1 MILLKF
7 FLKCLLLITIL
18 ISEEVKLYN
27 LDNESFADITTKNNL
42 TFTCRVSGLEN
53 SGETVILLH
62 GFPSTSHMWHELID
76 FLSSQNYRV
85 IAPNQRGYSKGA
97 RPLEISDYHIDNLVQ
112 DVIDIADAMNLN
124 EFHLIGHD
132 WGSAV
137 GWAVTAANKDIILS
151 WTALSVPHL
160 DAFGNAIINDKIQ
173 QDKSYYIDIFRM
185 KFIPELYFKF
195 LNYRNLKKM
204 WSSSSDIQI
213 EKYMNV
219 FGQRKAITSALNWY
233 RANDFNK
240 GIGDIYVPT
249 LMIYGLNDAAIAEK
263 GIDETE
269 KYIKAPYTL
278 KKLNVSHWIV
288 QESFDEVSVLIL
300 NHIQNL

>member
-7 FLKCLLLITIL
+7 FFKCLFIISMLM
-18 ISEEVKLYN
+18 SEEVKFYN
-27 LDNESFADITTKNNL
+27 QDNESFADVTTKNNL

-53 SGETVILLH
+53 TGETVILLH

-76 FLSSQNYRV
+76 FLSNENYRV
-85 IAPNQRGYSKGA
+85 IAPNQRGYSQGA
-97 RPLEISDYHIDNLVQ
+97 RPSEISEYRIDNLVE
-112 DVIDIADAMNLN
+112 DVLDIADTMNIDK
-124 EFHLIGHD
+124 FHLVGHD

-137 GWAVTAANKDIILS
+137 GWVVTATNKDRILT

-160 DAFGNAIINDKIQ
+160 DAFGDAIVNDETQ
-173 QDKSYYIDIFRM
+173 EEKSYYIDIFRM

-195 LNYRNLKKM
+195 LNYRNLKNI
-204 WSSSSDIQI
+204 WSSSSELQI

-219 FGQRKAITSALNWY
+219 FSQRKAITGALNWY
-233 RANDFNK
+233 RAIEFDRK
-240 GIGDIYVPT
+240 IGDIYVPT

-263 GIDETE
+263 GVDETE

-278 KKLNVSHWIV
+278 KKLNVSHWIM
-288 QESFDEVSVLIL
+288 QESFEEVSVFIL
-300 NHIQNL
+300 DHLQD

>member
-7 FLKCLLLITIL
+7 FLKFLFIISMLM
-18 ISEEVKLYN
+18 SEEVKFYN
-27 LDNESFADITTKNNL
+27 QDNESFADVTTKNNL

-53 SGETVILLH
+53 TGETVILLH

-76 FLSSQNYRV
+76 FLSNENYRV
-85 IAPNQRGYSKGA
+85 IAPNQRGYSQGA
-97 RPLEISDYHIDNLVQ
+97 RPSEISEYHIDNLVQ
-112 DVIDIADAMNLN
+112 DVLDIADAMDADK
-124 EFHLIGHD
+124 FHLIGHD

-137 GWAVTAANKDIILS
+137 GWAVTATNKDRILT

-160 DAFGNAIINDKIQ
+160 DAFGDAIVNDERQ
-173 QDKSYYIDIFRM
+173 EEKSYYIDIFRM

-195 LNYRNLKKM
+195 LNYRNLKNI
-204 WSSSSDIQI
+204 WSSSSEMQI

-219 FGQRKAITSALNWY
+219 FGQRKAITGALNWY
-233 RANDFNK
+233 RANEFDRK
-240 GIGDIYVPT
+240 IGDIYVPT

-263 GIDETE
+263 GVDETE

-278 KKLNVSHWIV
+278 KKLNVSHWIM
-288 QESFDEVSVLIL
+288 QESFEEVSVFIL
-300 NHIQNL
+300 DHLQD

>member
-1 MILLKF
+1 MILFKN
-7 FLKCLLLITIL
+7 FLKCLFLASIL
-18 ISEEVKLYN
+18 TGADVKLYN
-27 LDNESFADITTKNNL
+27 QDTESFADITTKNNL

-76 FLSSQNYRV
+76 FLSNQNYRV

-97 RPLEISDYHIDNLVQ
+97 RPLEISEYHIDNLVQ
-112 DVIDIADAMNLN
+112 DVIDIADAMNVN

-137 GWAVTAANKDIILS
+137 GWATTASNKNRVLS

-160 DAFGNAIINDKIQ
+160 DAFGDAIVNDQ
-173 QDKSYYIDIFRM
+173 TQEDKSYYIDIFRM

-195 LNYRNLKKM
+195 LNYRNLKKI

-219 FGQRKAITSALNWY
+219 FGQRKAITGALNWY
-233 RANDFNK
+233 RANEFDRK
-240 GIGDIYVPT
+240 IGDIYVPT

-263 GIDETE
+263 GVDESE

-278 KKLNVSHWIV
+278 KKLNVSHWIM
-288 QESFDEVSVLIL
+288 QESFEEVSVFIL
-300 NHIQNL
+300 DHLQN

>member
-53 SGETVILLH
+53 NGETVILLH

-160 DAFGNAIINDKIQ
+160 DAFGDAIINDKTQ

-219 FGQRKAITSALNWY
+219 FGQRKAITGALNWY

-240 GIGDIYVPT
+240 EIGDIYVPT